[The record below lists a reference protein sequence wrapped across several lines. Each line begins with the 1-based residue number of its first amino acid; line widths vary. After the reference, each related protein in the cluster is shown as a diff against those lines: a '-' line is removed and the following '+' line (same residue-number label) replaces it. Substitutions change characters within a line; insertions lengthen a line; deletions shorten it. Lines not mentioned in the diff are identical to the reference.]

1 MLSNT
6 PPSPLAPDDPTTPAC
21 VLRHR
26 SACWHPLLP
35 QPHLVSTAT
44 DTTAAPT
51 VCASPPGFSALQTR
65 VYPNSAG
72 LSGTCRP
79 HSFIRC
85 PQLHLS
91 FVHGVRRLRISI
103 SSSVCAPCASA
114 PSLLEACFH
123 RSDVRPQGTICSRSF
138 SSAPSPLEARAQR
151 HDTRPHGASF
161 CVCNPEVTVTS
172 LHPPRLCRL
181 AVFSIKPT
189 LLRAAPAAS
198 ACVCLGTF
206 APSKSLPQLPLGCS
220 CAPSHFFK
228 RVSTDTTLALQ
239 APAAPSTSAFVLLH
253 ILKRASTDTTLALLE
268 PAALTASA
276 CVCLRTLPLQT
287 CLRQQDARPQA
298 PAAPAASAHACF
310 RIFAYPSARPPTQH
324 DARLPGIRCSLSLSS
339 CGLLHP
345 CLFKRVS
352 TARRSPTRHQPLLQ
366 LQLACASAPSLLQAH
381 VHRHDAGPPGTHP
394 PLPQLHRVCAFARL
408 STICSRG
415 FSLRV
420 PQHLQA
426 RVHRHDTL
434 QPGTHMLLPQIQ
446 LACASAPLPIQA
458 RVHRHVARPHGI
470 RCSRRLCVLR
480 RLHFFIRVSTNT
492 TRTLM
497 APAAAAASACVCSGT
512 FAPSRLLPQLQLVC
526 SSAPSPSSNACQP
539 TRRSP
544 SRHAPAAPAAS
555 A

>member
-1 MLSNT
+1 MASLCQRKNVGARAGRKAPRSVASRLCRRPPPHAPRTCPSVLSNT
-6 PPSPLAPDDPTTPAC
+6 PPSPLAPDDPTTPA
-21 VLRHR
+21 
-26 SACWHPLLP
+26 
-35 QPHLVSTAT
+35 
-44 DTTAAPT
+44 
-51 VCASPPGFSALQTR
+51 
-65 VYPNSAG
+65 
-72 LSGTCRP
+72 
-79 HSFIRC
+79 
-85 PQLHLS
+85 
-91 FVHGVRRLRISI
+91 
-103 SSSVCAPCASA
+103 
-114 PSLLEACFH
+114 
-123 RSDVRPQGTICSRSF
+123 
-138 SSAPSPLEARAQR
+138 PLEARAQR
-151 HDTRPHGASF
+151 HETRPHGASF
-161 CVCNPEVTVTS
+161 CVCSPEVTVTS

-189 LLRAAPAAS
+189 LLPAAPAAS